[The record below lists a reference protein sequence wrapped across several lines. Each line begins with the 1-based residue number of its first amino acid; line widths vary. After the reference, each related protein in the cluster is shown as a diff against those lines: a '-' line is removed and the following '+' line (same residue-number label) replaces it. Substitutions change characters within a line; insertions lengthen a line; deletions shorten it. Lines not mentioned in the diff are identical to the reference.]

1 MIIATLANRQ
11 NDLKAGRLVVAPN
24 AKARAF
30 VSDVI
35 VIAGPEWPS
44 AEIIRSSVAC
54 LRSV

>member
-24 AKARAF
+24 AKAKAF

-44 AEIIRSSVAC
+44 AEMIRSSVAC